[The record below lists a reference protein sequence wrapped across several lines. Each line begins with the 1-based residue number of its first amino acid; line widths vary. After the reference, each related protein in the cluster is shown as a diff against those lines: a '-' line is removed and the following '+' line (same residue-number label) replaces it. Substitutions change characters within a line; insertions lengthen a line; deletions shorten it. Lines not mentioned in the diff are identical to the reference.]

1 MVHADLAMRFNA
13 PADRVWTVLT
23 GPEMVPLLLESYAE
37 KVEFESTGT
46 RPVFVTTLRSGGV
59 IRERLELVDQEERH
73 LQYRVLDAGP
83 LPYANYTGE
92 GRVQPCGDKACV
104 LSFQCRFIAVEV
116 SEAEA
121 LDHWTEHNRH
131 VMATLRKFVEG

>member
-13 PADRVWTVLT
+13 SADRVWGVLT

-37 KVEFESTGT
+37 KVEFESTGN
-46 RPVFVTTLRSGGV
+46 RPVFVTTLRGGGV
-59 IRERLELVDQEERH
+59 IRERLELVDHEERH
-73 LQYRVLDAGP
+73 LKYRVLDAGP

-92 GRVQPCGDKACV
+92 AHVQPCGDKACV

-121 LDHWTEHNRH
+121 LRHWTEHNRE
-131 VMATLRKFVEG
+131 VMATLRKFVEA